1 MPKLFRFVFRRSS
14 PAPCSLGGGF
24 VFRLILHAQRS
35 AFILLFAVACASAPL
50 APSATPAPPTSASDN
65 PTAGAARRLTQQAAT
80 AVAASLTQRAAATQ
94 TALAAARVTAAA
106 QTQAAVQAAATG
118 QAVQSAKGV
127 WPQRLVESFADNH
140 LGWPLGLTADH
151 SLSVTSSID
160 ASRYRW
166 LTHVANGNSYFNLA
180 PSQAPVFTDL
190 YAQVTLRFVSGND
203 DGESAYGLVFRLL
216 KNDYGFFGV
225 LKSGRIRI
233 LEVHDSGIYHLDE
246 SDLPAAAVVGAPL
259 RLAVIAVGPDFDFL
273 VNDQLVGQMNADLK
287 PGQIG
292 LGIDALAK
300 AGEAQ
305 VDFSDFQVNAP

>member
-1 MPKLFRFVFRRSS
+1 MPKLFRWVFR
-14 PAPCSLGGGF
+14 F
-24 VFRLILHAQRS
+24 ILHTS
-35 AFILLFAVACASAPL
+35 AFILLVSCASVPFSLPL
-50 APSATPAPPTSASDN
+50 TATPVPPPTSASDN

-80 AVAASLTQRAAATQ
+80 AVAAALTQSALGVTQRAAATQ

-106 QTQAAVQAAATG
+106 QTQAAVRAAATG
-118 QAVQSAKGV
+118 QAVLSAKGV

-160 ASRYRW
+160 TNRYHW
-166 LTHVANGNSYFNLA
+166 LTHVASGNSYFNLA
-180 PSQAPVFTDL
+180 PDKGPVFTDF
-190 YAQVTLRFVSGND
+190 YAQVSLRFGAGND
-203 DGESAYGLVFRLL
+203 DGGSAYGLVFRLL

-225 LKSGRIRI
+225 LKSGRFRI
-233 LEVHDSGIYHLDE
+233 LEVHDSGVYQLDE
-246 SDLPAAAVVGAPL
+246 SDLPAAAVAGAPV

-292 LGIDALAK
+292 LGIDALTK
-300 AGEAQ
+300 SGEAQ